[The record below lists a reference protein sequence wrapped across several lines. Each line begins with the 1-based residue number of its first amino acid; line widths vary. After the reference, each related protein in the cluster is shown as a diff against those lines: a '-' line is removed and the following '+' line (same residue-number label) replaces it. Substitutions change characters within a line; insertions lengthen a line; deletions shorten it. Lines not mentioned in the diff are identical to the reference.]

1 MDVDMTKTHWSRVG
15 SLLFCTLL
23 FFLASVS
30 SSRPVAHAISLLS
43 PRHYPVTVTDVTAA
57 LHMDEK
63 KGVETLVIAPAF
75 IESPPRILANW
86 WKFDQAA
93 GTSATDSGKEKRV
106 AMLRNGATWAK
117 GKFGNAVT
125 FDGVDDDVLIYPYQ
139 QPDDDFSITY
149 WFRSV
154 NDIQSGWIPV
164 GEERLL
170 VGFGATPRSEIPTI
184 EPMGNIL
191 SSGAIR
197 AYLWNNA
204 GQQLPDVQTS
214 RTDWNKNEWYH
225 LMITYDATTNTIRIY
240 VNGELDGETIGAVRP
255 SFTGHAIYIGRNT
268 PYDLRGFQGTI
279 DNVKLFRYVL
289 DEDDVREE
297 FTQGEKDGTES
308 SVSSVFGY
316 LIPVSGKPSVETVD
330 ATLFASLA
338 DLTEP
343 SISPTPEPP
352 MYGLPLSKG
361 AYGSVE
367 NIGGGM
373 EAVTVHETK
382 TVEYYDVTVIE
393 SKNAE
398 ALSQWLED
406 RRFELG
412 GSEKKIIEQYVNLR
426 YSFVL
431 AQINTEKLGPFVTE
445 QVRRGYINP
454 IKLVFPTKKPIIPIK
469 LLGPG
474 TVSQKGGPA
483 SIRITVYAVG
493 SSKMESPGFDIEYAG
508 TVKREDVT
516 VVPWFSAP
524 RKWFDLTDRL
534 TLTKLTRT
542 MSPYEI
548 TNDVTLQ
555 RGRDNDP
562 VGSGAADTFPKKRI
576 LAIMVLLLV
585 VEGVVVIRIVR
596 HS

>member
-1 MDVDMTKTHWSRVG
+1 MTKTHGSRVG

-43 PRHYPVTVTDVTAA
+43 PKHYPVTVTDVTAA
-57 LHMDEK
+57 LHMDET
-63 KGVETLVIAPAF
+63 KGIETLVIAPSF

-86 WKFDQAA
+86 WKFDHAT
-93 GTSATDSGKEKRV
+93 GTSAVDSGKQKRV
-106 AMLRNGATWAK
+106 AMLRNGTTWAK

-139 QPDDDFSITY
+139 QPNDDFSVSY
-149 WFRSV
+149 WFRST
-154 NDIQSGWIPV
+154 NDIRSGWIPA

-170 VGFGATPRSEIPTI
+170 VGFGSEPGRTLPGI

-191 SSGAIR
+191 ASGAIR
-197 AYLWNNA
+197 AYLWHNA
-204 GQQLPDVQTS
+204 GQELPDVQTT
-214 RTDWNKNEWYH
+214 RTDWSKNEWYH
-225 LMITYDATTNTIRIY
+225 LMITYGATTNTIRIY
-240 VNGELDGETIGAVRP
+240 VNGELDGEMIGAVRP

-289 DEDDVREE
+289 DEDDVQDE
-297 FTQGEKDGTES
+297 FNQGELFPEEEE
-308 SVSSVFGY
+308 SSVFGY
-316 LIPVSGKPSVETVD
+316 LIPVPGKPTVETVD

-338 DLTEP
+338 DLTKP
-343 SISPTPEPP
+343 TISPTPEPP

-361 AYGSVE
+361 TYGSVE

-393 SKNAE
+393 STDAH

-431 AQINTEKLGPFVTE
+431 AQVNTEKLGPFVTE
-445 QVRRGYINP
+445 QIRRGYINP
-454 IKLVFPTKKPIIPIK
+454 IKLVFSTKQPIIPIK

-474 TVSQKGGPA
+474 AASQGVEP
-483 SIRITVYAVG
+483 SPIRVTVYALG
-493 SSKMESPGFDIEYAG
+493 SKKMESPGFDIAYAG

-516 VVPWFSAP
+516 AVPWFSAP

-534 TLTKLTRT
+534 TLTKLTRV

-548 TNDVTLQ
+548 TGDVTLQ
-555 RGRDNDP
+555 RGRDDDP
-562 VGSGAADTFPKKRI
+562 VGGGIVDTFPKTR
-576 LAIMVLLLV
+576 LLVVMALLLV
-585 VEGVVVIRIVR
+585 VEGFVVIRIMK
-596 HS
+596 HA